1 MSETAERTE
10 FTDDEAAAR
19 LASGWATRFI
29 VHYLAGCAPAEARRL
44 AEIDQPGGTAAHD
57 RLFLP
62 AALTDLAR
70 AAAEGDVERVRAFL
84 PVLKKAFT
92 QALALLPA
100 QE

>member
-1 MSETAERTE
+1 MSETTERTE
-10 FTDDEAAAR
+10 LTDDEAAAR
-19 LASGWATRFI
+19 LACEWATRFTA
-29 VHYLAGCAPAEARRL
+29 HYLAGCEPVQARRL
-44 AEIDQPGGTAAHD
+44 AEADQPGGAAAHD

-92 QALALLPA
+92 QALALMPA
-100 QE
+100 QD